1 MTAGIC
7 SCHARVTH
15 AQWRPAPRPD
25 TRAAPGVATETPTAI
40 DHDATAQGS
49 SLSAR
54 ATHSHTHWCL
64 APMQV
69 PVPVPGPYL
78 SACATSPSQCHCLS
92 QCQVPTPMPVP
103 RPCPNASTCP
113 SARSSPQCQC
123 HCHIPVPACP
133 SSQPRQ
139 AVWVG
144 MSSQHSATSTCTAA
158 HATPWANCRVP
169 SGPPHRQLTHALI
182 THGCWGQHRATNMQ
196 HGQSCAAARNM
207 PL

>member
-1 MTAGIC
+1 MRSGGPR
-7 SCHARVTH
+7 HARTH
-15 AQWRPAPRPD
+15 GQRRESRQRHRQRSITMRQRKGPVSVPEPPTHTHTGAWLQCKCLSQCQVPTSVHVPRP
-25 TRAAPGVATETPTAI
+25 
-40 DHDATAQGS
+40 
-49 SLSAR
+49 
-54 ATHSHTHWCL
+54 
-64 APMQV
+64 
-69 PVPVPGPYL
+69 
-78 SACATSPSQCHCLS
+78 PSQCHCLS